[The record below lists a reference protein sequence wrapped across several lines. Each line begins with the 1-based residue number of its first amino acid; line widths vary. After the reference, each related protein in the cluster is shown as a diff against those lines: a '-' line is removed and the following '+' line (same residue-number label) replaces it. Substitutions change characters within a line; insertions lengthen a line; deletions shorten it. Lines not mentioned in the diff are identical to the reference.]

1 MPERLILTGA
11 ALIDGTGAL
20 PVTDRA
26 VIVEGDRI
34 TGVADASRAPAGD
47 VLRLEGLTLLPG
59 LVNCHVHLCLGA
71 EADPVRPL
79 VDDPPGLTVLKAA
92 LRARQTVEAGVTTV
106 RDLGGKDYLEFA
118 VRRAIAERLIPGPRV
133 LAAGRGVCM
142 TGGHGWW
149 FGREADGPDDVRKA
163 VREQLKMGADV
174 IKIFATGGVMTP
186 GVEPGS
192 PQLTEGEIR
201 AAIEEA
207 RKAGRRVAAHAQATA
222 GIRCC
227 VEAGVSTIEHGVC
240 LDADLVARMKRD
252 GVFLVPTLVAPRAI
266 ADGGEAAGIPAF
278 MVRKARAVLDTH
290 GRSFELAARAGVP
303 IAAGTDAGTP
313 LNPHG
318 SMVPELEL
326 MTRYGLAPMEAL
338 RAATSSAAAALGL
351 EREIGRVAPGFAADL
366 LAVEGDPLA
375 DIGALS
381 RVRLVLAN
389 GVRIVDRLAAV
400 EPEGRPRASVGRQ

>member
-1 MPERLILTGA
+1 MPDRLILSGA
-11 ALIDGTGAL
+11 TLIDGTGAP
-20 PVTDRA
+20 PVPGRA
-26 VIVEGDRI
+26 VVVERDRVVDVV
-34 TGVADASRAPAGD
+34 GASRTPAGD
-47 VLRLEGLTLLPG
+47 VLRLDGLTLLPG

-79 VDDPPGLTVLKAA
+79 VDDPAGLTALKMAA
-92 LRARQTVEAGVTTV
+92 RARQSVEAGVTTV
-106 RDLGGKDYLEFA
+106 RDLGGKDYLELA
-118 VRRAIAERLIPGPRV
+118 VKRAIAERLIPGPRV
-133 LAAGRGVCM
+133 LAAGRGICM

-163 VREQLKMGADV
+163 VREQLKMGVDV

-192 PQLTEGEIR
+192 SQLTEAEIR

-207 RKAGRRVAAHAQATA
+207 GKAGRRVAAHAQATA

-227 VEAGVSTIEHGVC
+227 VEAGITTIEHGVF

-252 GVFLVPTLVAPRAI
+252 GVFLVPTLVASRAI
-266 ADGGEAAGIPAF
+266 AEGGEAAGIPAF
-278 MVRKARAVLDTH
+278 MARKARGIVETH
-290 GRSFELAARAGVP
+290 GRSFEMAARAGVP
-303 IAAGTDAGTP
+303 IAAGSDAGTP

-318 SMVPELEL
+318 SLVPELAL
-326 MTRYGLAPMEAL
+326 MIRHGLPPMEAL
-338 RAATSSAAAALGL
+338 RAATSQAAAALGL

-381 RVRLVLAN
+381 RVRLVIAHGEPVVN
-389 GVRIVDRLAAV
+389 RLGATAA
-400 EPEGRPRASVGRQ
+400 